1 MAHSN
6 QIREFLLTE
15 RGIELTADHGLGEV
29 LTGSA
34 RLAEEARLGHDSS
47 NGGAR

>member
-6 QIREFLLTE
+6 QIREFLLTSQ
-15 RGIELTADHGLGEV
+15 GIDVAGVHGLGEV

-34 RLAEEARLGHDSS
+34 RVAQEASRRSEAGLDV
-47 NGGAR
+47 